1 MSCSHWWGAETASN
15 EKAGAGVAAR
25 AGGSFTV
32 TEERLFNVDAR
43 SHPAAASVMAS
54 KAGLN
59 LGLVIQ

>member
-32 TEERLFNVDAR
+32 GVGGDFGIAANQPNGTYTALFQVTADY
-43 SHPAAASVMAS
+43 
-54 KAGLN
+54 
-59 LGLVIQ
+59 Q